1 MEKEKEKE
9 KKETRKKVMVME
21 GDGNR
26 VIVIMKKKR
35 LKKWTYETRKDD
47 VEPAGHIPILGIIV
61 KEVWQFC
68 MYAKAG

>member
-1 MEKEKEKE
+1 
-9 KKETRKKVMVME
+9 ME

-26 VIVIMKKKR
+26 VIVIMKKKKR

-47 VEPAGHIPILGIIV
+47 VEPAGHLPILGIIV